1 MKLNKPKFWDT
12 EKSLFSKFLFPL
24 SFITQLIIWAK
35 DIVIKPISFNIPVI
49 CIGNIYI
56 GGTGKTP
63 LSIFIANELTKNKK
77 NPVIIKKFY
86 TLHKDEHKL
95 IQNKYKNLIL
105 NRDRSQAINEAIEK
119 KFDVA
124 ILDDGFQDN
133 TISKD
138 LNIICFNQNQLI
150 GNGQIIPAGPLRQN
164 LSSLKK
170 ANIIIIN
177 GGRDK
182 QFENK
187 ILNLNKDLSIF
198 YSNYEPVN
206 IDRFQGKKIV
216 AIAGIGNPINFFNL
230 LEDFKLNVVE
240 KYEFP
245 DHYAFNKSELTSIVE
260 NAKKN
265 DYHPLM
271 TEKDYFRIKELELEN
286 LDYLEVILKINEKE
300 KLVNKILEN
309 IQ

>member
-1 MKLNKPKFWDT
+1 MKL
-12 EKSLFSKFLFPL
+12 L
-24 SFITQLIIWAK
+24 
-35 DIVIKPISFNIPVI
+35 
-49 CIGNIYI
+49 
-56 GGTGKTP
+56 
-63 LSIFIANELTKNKK
+63 
-77 NPVIIKKFY
+77 
-86 TLHKDEHKL
+86 
-95 IQNKYKNLIL
+95 
-105 NRDRSQAINEAIEK
+105 K

-216 AIAGIGNPINFFNL
+216 AIAGIGNPINFL
-230 LEDFKLNVVE
+230 I
-240 KYEFP
+240 
-245 DHYAFNKSELTSIVE
+245 S
-260 NAKKN
+260 
-265 DYHPLM
+265 
-271 TEKDYFRIKELELEN
+271 
-286 LDYLEVILKINEKE
+286 
-300 KLVNKILEN
+300 
-309 IQ
+309 